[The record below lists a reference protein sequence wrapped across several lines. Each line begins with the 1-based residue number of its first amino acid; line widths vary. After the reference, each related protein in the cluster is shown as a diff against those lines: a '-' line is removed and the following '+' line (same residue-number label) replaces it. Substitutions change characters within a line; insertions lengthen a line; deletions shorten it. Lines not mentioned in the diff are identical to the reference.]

1 MFGLVSLLWHVSL
14 ASAASLDR
22 AEFLQRA
29 ENWVPDRTI
38 RVVFEG
44 QGKYAGRTV
53 AAIDPVS
60 GAWLNATQVTGVARA
75 LNGKV
80 YRVLPDTATTVEV
93 EQANSMWG
101 LGYLIPQAFITALV
115 ETPSIVKEAT
125 LEGSVWTLRCT
136 QPGSEVLGDAFIR
149 VDDTTGRVLSF
160 EMENPEDRRRMDF
173 NWKGTDVGLA
183 VYADKRVPAGDRVS
197 LEWDVP
203 PAMFQPASL
212 EAEVAESRVIVNKKL
227 QAIAS
232 GYRQEADG
240 TWTPPPAGSESP
252 VPFSNGLARYRTP
265 FILGGLV
272 IVGLAVGHILRRR
285 AA

>member
-1 MFGLVSLLWHVSL
+1 MIGLVSLLWHVSL
-14 ASAASLDR
+14 SSAASPDR
-22 AEFLQRA
+22 TAFLQRA
-29 ENWVPDRTI
+29 ENWVPEKTI

-44 QGKYAGRTV
+44 QGNRSGRTV

-125 LEGSVWTLRCT
+125 LEGSIWTLRCT

-160 EMENPEDRRRMDF
+160 ELENPEDRRRMDF
-173 NWKGTDVGLA
+173 NWEGTDVGVA
-183 VYADKRVPAGDRVS
+183 VYADKRVPASDRVS
-197 LEWDVP
+197 VEWDVP
-203 PAMFQPASL
+203 ASMFQPASL
-212 EAEVAESRVIVNKKL
+212 EAEVAESRVIVDKKL

-232 GYRQEADG
+232 GYRQEPDG
-240 TWTPPPAGSESP
+240 TWTPPPAESQTT

-265 FILGGLV
+265 LILGGLIV
-272 IVGLAVGHILRRR
+272 VGLATAHIIRRR
-285 AA
+285 TA